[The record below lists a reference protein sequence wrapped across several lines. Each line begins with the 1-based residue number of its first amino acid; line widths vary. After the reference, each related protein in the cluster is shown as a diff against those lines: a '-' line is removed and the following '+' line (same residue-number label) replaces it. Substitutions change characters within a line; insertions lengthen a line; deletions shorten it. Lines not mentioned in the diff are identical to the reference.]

1 MINNEDRVTEPALG
15 TGANTE
21 FDFGFKV
28 FAADEVV
35 VVVTDTDGNE
45 TTLDAADYTVALNTN
60 QDVAPGGVV
69 TLDTALTL
77 DYILVITSA
86 IPTTQKVKI
95 TNLGGFFP
103 SVLNNALDKV
113 VALIQQTRGPL
124 SRALKIPIS
133 DGTDLITELPTK
145 TLRALKVIGFDA
157 AGNLVVSETDL
168 IAMDT
173 ALATAVSTTTTNAAA
188 TAADVVL
195 THADVVLTH
204 ADVVLTHADVV
215 AADAAAAT
223 AIAASGTV
231 KVTAA
236 DTTSSVLDSAVA
248 VSGLVGK
255 TVTNPGANET
265 LTLSVPVASQAEAEA
280 GTLNTV
286 ALTPLRGAQALA
298 ALVPKT
304 QFYLAASIN
313 ANALTITLK
322 AGNTV
327 DFRSSSLTSGVVNR
341 RAVAADVSVVV
352 SSGSTL
358 GTVNGV
364 AARLAVLAIDNA
376 GTVEVAVCNMSG
388 GVNLDETGLISTT
401 AISGSSNS
409 ATTIYSTTARTNL
422 PYRVAGFIDITET
435 TAGTWATAPTTVQG
449 AGGEAFTAMSSS
461 GYGQKWQTVTRT
473 SGTPYVNDTGRPIT
487 VIAGYGAAITQTF
500 TAVVN
505 GVTVASC
512 VTVANNSGST
522 TIPIPPGSTYTM
534 TVTSGA
540 LTCVELR

>member
-188 TAADVVL
+188 TA
-195 THADVVLTH
+195 